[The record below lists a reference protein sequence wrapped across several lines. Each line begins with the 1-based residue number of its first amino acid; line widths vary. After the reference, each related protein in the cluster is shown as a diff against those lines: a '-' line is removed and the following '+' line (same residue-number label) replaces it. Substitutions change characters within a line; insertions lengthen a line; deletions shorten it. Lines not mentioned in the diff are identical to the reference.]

1 MEHWYV
7 YRCPYGKELALQQ
20 NVQTIFGV
28 ECFVPTEKVRQRDRH
43 GKFIWVQ
50 RSVLTGYIF
59 VHIEQER
66 QQLIPRR
73 LISLRTMVRMSEGLL
88 VPVIV
93 PDREMASFIRVSGN
107 KEEKIAYLDPS
118 KLDFKKGDR
127 VRVIGGSFVGVEGVF
142 MQIGGKHE
150 KRVIIQIEGLI
161 AVATAAIPASLVEMR
176 RVRDLQ
182 PYVGR
187 ELEAKIIELDKQR
200 NNVVLSRRALE
211 KKVS

>member
-107 KEEKIAYLDPS
+107 KEEKIA
-118 KLDFKKGDR
+118 
-127 VRVIGGSFVGVEGVF
+127 
-142 MQIGGKHE
+142 
-150 KRVIIQIEGLI
+150 
-161 AVATAAIPASLVEMR
+161 
-176 RVRDLQ
+176 
-182 PYVGR
+182 
-187 ELEAKIIELDKQR
+187 
-200 NNVVLSRRALE
+200 
-211 KKVS
+211 